1 LTQDTELTKEYL
13 DNFPCGVLL
22 IDAAGKIM
30 QANAALET
38 MLGLS
43 SEQLSGHDQNSLPF
57 PAYRGL
63 FKGKGLIHLMGP
75 GVGKER
81 WLQCTPG
88 KAADPVVKYFQ
99 DVTEQVQLS
108 EQNQQLRRQVE
119 ELTVSDELTGLAN
132 QRAFNRALTA
142 QVTRSRRYQNPLSLL
157 LVELLD
163 EQQDDGRPVDQG
175 VLTASRY
182 LRDRLRWVDVIAR
195 WDHNHF
201 LVILPETDAR
211 AALDLIHKIQSGFAE
226 PEVAADQPVLQLRF
240 GHSSWQKGDDEK
252 KLMDRAAAAL
262 NSEQQ
267 DQPAAASS

>member
-1 LTQDTELTKEYL
+1 M
-13 DNFPCGVLL
+13 
-22 IDAAGKIM
+22 DADGKII

-43 SEQLSGHDQNSLPF
+43 SGQLSGHDLNSLPF

-63 FKGKGLIHLMGP
+63 FNSKGLMHLMGP
-75 GVGKER
+75 GVETER

-88 KAADPVVKYFQ
+88 TVSDPVVNYFQ

-108 EQNQQLRRQVE
+108 QQNEQLRRQVE
-119 ELTVSDELTGLAN
+119 QLTVSDPLTGLAN

-163 EQQDDGRPVDQG
+163 QERGDGQPADEG
-175 VLTASRY
+175 ILTASRY

-201 LVILPETDAR
+201 LVILPETDTR
-211 AALDLIHKIQSGFAE
+211 AAAELIHKIGSEFTQ
-226 PEVAADQPVLQLRF
+226 PEVVSEHPGLQLRF

-262 NSEQQ
+262 NSDRQ
-267 DQPAAASS
+267 DQPAAATS